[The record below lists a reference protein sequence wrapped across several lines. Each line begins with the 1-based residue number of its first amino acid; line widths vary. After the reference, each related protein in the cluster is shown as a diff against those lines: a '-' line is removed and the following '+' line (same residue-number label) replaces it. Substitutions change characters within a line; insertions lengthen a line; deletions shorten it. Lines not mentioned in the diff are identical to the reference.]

1 MKKLEDKL
9 IEELMGPLTLKDKRE
24 LMLKNKSHEYNMG
37 YMDASIK
44 VTQIINDYLLEK
56 MKQS

>member
-1 MKKLEDKL
+1 MQKLEDKL
-9 IEELMGPLTLKDKRE
+9 IEELAEYKKE